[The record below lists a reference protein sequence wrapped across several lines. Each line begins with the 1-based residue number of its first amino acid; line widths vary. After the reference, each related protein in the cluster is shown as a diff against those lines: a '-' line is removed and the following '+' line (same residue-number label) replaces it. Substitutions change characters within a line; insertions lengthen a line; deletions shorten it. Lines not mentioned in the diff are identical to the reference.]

1 MEKIEPEVLNM
12 LSSAGSEDIRKLEL
26 SIPGEEPSSI
36 FFLELLLPP
45 EKLFIAGAGHIGK
58 VVSHLGKMLDFEVT
72 VIDDRSEFANE
83 GNLPD
88 ADHIIV
94 RDIGKAMEEIE
105 KNSNTYIVIV
115 TRGHSND
122 ADALKPCLESEARY
136 IGMIG
141 SKAKTAKMHKNF
153 IANKWATEEQ
163 WSRIFTPIGLEIGSK
178 TVEEIAVSI
187 AAQLVLV
194 RNSRK

>member
-1 MEKIEPEVLNM
+1 
-12 LSSAGSEDIRKLEL
+12 
-26 SIPGEEPSSI
+26 
-36 FFLELLLPP
+36 
-45 EKLFIAGAGHIGK
+45 
-58 VVSHLGKMLDFEVT
+58 
-72 VIDDRSEFANE
+72 VIDDRNEFANK

-94 RDIGKAMEEIE
+94 RDIGEAMQEIE

-122 ADALKPCLESEARY
+122 AEALKPCLGSDARY

-141 SKAKTAKMHKNF
+141 SRAKTAKLHNNF
-153 IANKWATEEQ
+153 VRNNWATEEQ

-178 TVEEIAVSI
+178 TVEEIAISI

-194 RNSRK
+194 RNSHV